1 MTSWLS
7 TFRDECFNSHPILYM
22 LLIVLLGIFVLRY
35 VWKSEKE
42 LAEDYRLNHPR
53 RPFK

>member
-1 MTSWLS
+1 MNWLA
-7 TFRDECFNSHPILYM
+7 TFRDECFNSHPILYI
-22 LLIVLLGIFVLRY
+22 LLIVLLGVSVLRY

-42 LAEDYRLNHPR
+42 LAEKHRLNHR